1 MGNAEGEQYPVDE
14 RMDGLLTELAS
25 VVVDELIALKNMG
38 MKPADIEQLYTQEI
52 PAMPVVPARKRRRRK
67 EAT

>member
-1 MGNAEGEQYPVDE
+1 MTLYGA
-14 RMDGLLTELAS
+14 RRAHHMDGLLTELAS

-52 PAMPVVPARKRRRRK
+52 PAMPVVPARKHYLHGPPK
-67 EAT
+67 P